1 MPIQRVPLEK
11 SYRLLNHGPTAM
23 ISAKHEGVANAMS
36 AAWVCALDFAPPKV
50 TIVIDKSSYTRQL
63 IEKSG
68 LFAIQLPTAKQA
80 KLVLDM
86 GISRHTNSHKVDN
99 VPFFYPEGF
108 DIPLIEGCAAWLVCK
123 LIPEPHNQQQ
133 YDLFIGEV
141 VAAYADDG
149 IFKEGRWLF
158 DQSPDEMRT
167 LHYIAGGQFYTTGA
181 SLVVK
186 NHPYADE

>member
-1 MPIQRVPLEK
+1 M
-11 SYRLLNHGPTAM
+11 
-23 ISAKHEGVANAMS
+23 
-36 AAWVCALDFAPPKV
+36 
-50 TIVIDKSSYTRQL
+50 IDKSSYTRQL

-108 DIPLIEGCAAWLVCK
+108 DIPLIEGSAAWLVCK
-123 LIPEPHNQQQ
+123 VIPEPHNQQL

-141 VAAYADDG
+141 VAAYADDTV
-149 IFKEGRWLF
+149 FKDGRWLF
-158 DQSPDEMRT
+158 EQAPDEMRT

-181 SLVVK
+181 SLVIQH
-186 NHPYADE
+186 HPYADE